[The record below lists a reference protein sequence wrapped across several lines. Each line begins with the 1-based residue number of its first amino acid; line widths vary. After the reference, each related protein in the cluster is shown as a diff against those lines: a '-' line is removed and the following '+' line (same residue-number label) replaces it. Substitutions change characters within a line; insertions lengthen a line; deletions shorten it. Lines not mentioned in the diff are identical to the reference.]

1 MSKDRKR
8 GRIFAITAILVA
20 VGAVAYL
27 AAGNIGKNLVYYWS
41 PSELAEAGDDAVGA
55 SIRLGGVVMPGSVD
69 RAQDG
74 LTLTFEV
81 TDGTQTVPVYAEAV
95 PPAMFREGMG
105 VVVEGTMRGDGTF
118 ETRRLMVKH
127 DNEYRPPEGE
137 EAMDMKKVME
147 TMQIEAGET

>member
-1 MSKDRKR
+1 MNNDTRR

-41 PSELAEAGDDAVGA
+41 PSELREAGGDALGA
-55 SIRLGGVVMPGSVD
+55 SVRLGGIVVPGTVN
-69 RAQDG
+69 RAADG
-74 LTLTFEV
+74 LTLTFDV
-81 TDGTQTVPVYAEAV
+81 TDGSNTVPVYAEAV

-105 VVVEGTMRGDGTF
+105 VVVEGTLRDDGTF

-137 EAMDMKKVME
+137 EKLDMEKLMQ
-147 TMQIEAGET
+147 TMQIEAGKT